1 MMDESPQVIRSKSK
15 INYDY
20 VTVRITR
27 SRIDKGLIA
36 IPVSLTKW
44 FPKQSGIVNIY
55 FDDSSVSQP
64 KTYSSYDSTTRECR
78 IGGIKDWFAENKIK
92 NGDEIVIQIIDKEN
106 FIYRLIP
113 EQMFIEQTQDL
124 QHSFDN
130 SKSVRE
136 ASERIT
142 TLVQWIQLDKQRVV
156 HNEYM
161 RLANTML
168 AEDRAYIKKRQ
179 RRARETT
186 PAGIRTLIESIYNGH
201 CQVCNFWF
209 LKGNNEP
216 YFEIHHLKPLYG
228 HHPKNLVS
236 VCGNCHNQFEYA
248 NVDYDFNNDRWL
260 IRVSFNEMA
269 YSVYQWILSV
279 KEKEPVKELYI

>member
-1 MMDESPQVIRSKSK
+1 MDKFSHAIRSKSK

-20 VTVRITR
+20 VTVRITQ

-44 FPKQSGIVNIY
+44 FPKRGGVVHVY

-78 IGGIKDWFAENKIK
+78 IGGIKDWFTENKIK

-113 EQMFIEQTQDL
+113 EQMFIDQTQDL

-130 SKSVRE
+130 SKSERE
-136 ASERIT
+136 ASEKIT
-142 TLVQWIQLDKQRVV
+142 ALAQRTNLDKGKVV
-156 HNEYM
+156 LNEYH
-161 RLANTML
+161 RLINTL
-168 AEDRAYIKKRQ
+168 PTEDRQYIKRHQ
-179 RRARETT
+179 NRARESV
-186 PAGIRTLIESIYNGH
+186 PNNIRTLLDNIYKGY
-201 CQVCNFWF
+201 CQVCDFWF
-209 LKGNNEP
+209 LKRDNKP
-216 YFEIHHLKPLYG
+216 YFETHHLDPLQG
-228 HHPKNLVS
+228 HHPKNVIV

-248 NVDYDFNNDRWL
+248 NAHHEFNNEGWL
-260 IRVSFNEMA
+260 IKVLFNERP
-269 YSVYQWILSV
+269 YSVNQFALNTKLEDSV
-279 KEKEPVKELYI
+279 KELFI